1 MYMLTRVLSLGVGI
15 VLCAFSL
22 QINCLVKFNFG
33 ADEVSLSP
41 MCPLYF
47 S

>member
-1 MYMLTRVLSLGVGI
+1 MLTRVLSLGVEF
-15 VLCAFSL
+15 VLCVFSR
-22 QINCLVKFNFG
+22 QINCLVKFSFG

-41 MCPLYF
+41 ICPLYL